1 MSYYRVCENCGAYLD
16 PGEHCDCENE
26 KVCINAANIGT
37 DNVKIVPKIFTS
49 DYTAKASEGQTNRER
64 TVRI

>member
-1 MSYYRVCENCGAYLD
+1 MSYYTICENCGAYLD

-37 DNVKIVPKIFTS
+37 DSVKMVSKIFTGN
-49 DYTAKASEGQTNRER
+49 YIAKAPEGQTNRE
-64 TVRI
+64 